1 VVVGKIKIATPP
13 QYIINS
19 NTPAKDEATMSTV
32 LLIED
37 DPQCARLTQK
47 LLGSHGHTV
56 LVARDGVTGL
66 RMAREIKADIVLLDL
81 TLPDLPG
88 TSIIV
93 QLRGTAKFGNVP
105 IIAFTADGSD
115 KTKRLV
121 ASLGCDGII
130 TKPIDFYAFPQQV
143 QQFIDLGSR
152 QEQHTRR
159 NASV

>member
-1 VVVGKIKIATPP
+1 
-13 QYIINS
+13 
-19 NTPAKDEATMSTV
+19 MSTV

-47 LLGSHGHTV
+47 ILMAQGHTV
-56 LVARDGVTGL
+56 LVASNGMVGL

-81 TLPDLPG
+81 TLPGLPG
-88 TSIIV
+88 TSVIV

-105 IIAFTADGSD
+105 IIAYTADASE

-130 TKPIDFYAFPQQV
+130 TKPVDFYAFPKQV
-143 QQFIDLGSR
+143 QQFIDKGSR
-152 QEQHTRR
+152 QDQHLA
-159 NASV
+159 ASAS